1 MTIELGRYGAWRRV
15 LEISPAMAAEI
26 EEIGYPAIWVG
37 GSPPGDLQ
45 AIEDI
50 LDATERVP
58 VVTGIVN
65 MWREDAK
72 TVADSYHRIAQRHPG
87 RFLLGVG
94 IGHPEAT
101 REYQKPLDKIVE
113 YLDQLDESNVPADAI
128 VLAALG
134 PKVLRISAERTAGAH
149 PYLSTHRHTKMAR
162 EILGAG
168 PLLAPEHTVIV
179 GGDAREAEE
188 QARKWVSRYL
198 QLVNYRN
205 NLRWEGWSDEDIDH
219 GGSDRLLDALV
230 LRGDVE
236 SIAAGLR
243 QHVEAGADHVG
254 VQPLGDDPIPQFREL
269 AEVLFD

>member
-1 MTIELGRYGAWRRV
+1 
-15 LEISPAMAAEI
+15 MASEV

-45 AIEDI
+45 AIEGI

-72 TVADSYHRIAQRHPG
+72 TVARSYQRIAERHPG

-101 REYQKPLDKIVE
+101 REYQKPLDKIIE
-113 YLDQLDESNVPADAI
+113 YIDQLDESDVPADAI

-149 PYLSTHRHTKMAR
+149 PYLSTHRHTRMAR
-162 EILGAG
+162 ETLGSG
-168 PLLAPEHTVIV
+168 PLLAPEHTVVV
-179 GGDAREAEE
+179 GGDPSDAEE
-188 QARKWVSRYL
+188 RARKWISRYL
-198 QLVNYRN
+198 QLVNYRK

-230 LRGDVE
+230 LRGDAE
-236 SIAAGLR
+236 SIAAELR
-243 QHVEAGADHVG
+243 QHIDAGADHVG

-269 AEVLFD
+269 AKVLFN